1 MTAPSATAEDPIRVL
16 DRVDVT
22 EKIKPTIEDYVAE
35 PTFTSGRL
43 SPNGQHIAGVRRDG
57 TDYWLVVADLKDK
70 PLKWTG
76 TKFEDLIIDEIYWA
90 NDDRIIVDA
99 FAVFNARTRA
109 LMDYDKWYDPDIS
122 GKFSVGAL
130 YGVNRDGSNLIRF
143 FEGDA
148 RMDNIFSSTELLS
161 LAAYDKDHVLVTQT
175 KQSETDRR
183 TGREIEGGA
192 QDRVYKLN
200 LDTGDYEEYLRG
212 NAQTIGWEADNTGR
226 IRYRIDQNSIGT
238 ANNYYVRQGDSKKF
252 KKGATVMIENVRDQL
267 RSPFKFD
274 LLGPAEEAP
283 LFFVAD
289 VPAGADRKA
298 IYVHN
303 LETGENVEKVAEHPT
318 YDIEGGIFHH
328 RTNELIGIRWEGEK
342 PEMLLFDPEYQRH
355 ADAIQSYLGDQ
366 QSFTLLNISDDG
378 DTWLIAALGP
388 GNPGSYHV
396 YDKTKVSVR
405 DIAIRTAA
413 MAGKSV
419 ATKEVVHYKARDGKK
434 LVGYLTLPPGKETEK
449 NLPFIMLVHGG
460 PQSRDRFGF
469 HGRAQLLATH
479 GYAVFQPQFRGSAGW
494 GKRFA
499 EAGYR
504 EWGGL
509 MQTDVDDAFT
519 HLANEGIIDPKRA
532 CIMGFSYGAY
542 AAAQGGVGT
551 PDAYRCVVAGGGVY
565 DLKQMQKWSKAVRGS
580 NSPTFKYW
588 TRQLGDPVS
597 NHADLVARSPA
608 RNVDKLKAPV
618 FLFHGD
624 KDPIVPIE
632 QAEIFPK
639 SAPSGE
645 PSA

>member
-1 MTAPSATAEDPIRVL
+1 
-16 DRVDVT
+16 
-22 EKIKPTIEDYVAE
+22 
-35 PTFTSGRL
+35 
-43 SPNGQHIAGVRRDG
+43 
-57 TDYWLVVADLKDK
+57 
-70 PLKWTG
+70 
-76 TKFEDLIIDEIYWA
+76 
-90 NDDRIIVDA
+90 
-99 FAVFNARTRA
+99 
-109 LMDYDKWYDPDIS
+109 
-122 GKFSVGAL
+122 
-130 YGVNRDGSNLIRF
+130 
-143 FEGDA
+143 
-148 RMDNIFSSTELLS
+148 MDNIFSSTELLS

-632 QAEIFPK
+632 QAEIFRKALQAANHPHEYVVMRK
-639 SAPSGE
+639 AGHEYGAFRTDE
-645 PSA
+645 PVDIRKDIIRFLNTHNPA